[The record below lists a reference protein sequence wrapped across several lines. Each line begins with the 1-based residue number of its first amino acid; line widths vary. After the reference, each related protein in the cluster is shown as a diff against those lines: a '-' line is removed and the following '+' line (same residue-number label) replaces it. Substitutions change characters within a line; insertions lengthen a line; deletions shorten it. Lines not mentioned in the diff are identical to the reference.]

1 MFIQGVFFNW
11 DPLKVSEF
19 TYRLTLMT
27 FRGVPVKRHP
37 VVHIIRFLKKVIKI
51 TVKIKTFFERVGG
64 VF

>member
-27 FRGVPVKRHP
+27 FRGVPVKKDT
-37 VVHIIRFLKKVIKI
+37 L
-51 TVKIKTFFERVGG
+51 
-64 VF
+64 